1 MKGSSE
7 AAGSSPAGHSQ
18 VYPRLQAFAL
28 ALTGSP
34 RAAAT
39 LARGAMARMQPE
51 TQTPRG
57 QTPPLIRA
65 YRELHALWLQGASSG
80 GQEDAAQRPDPRCF
94 AVPADTPEAA
104 ARNRGL
110 AKVIVDL
117 PAQQRAT
124 LLLVYGEGL
133 SYDEAAEVFDTEVK
147 SVMTRVVRGHVAVGH
162 WLDQR
167 AGSGSGADANHAPA
181 GSEAEGADVA
191 GYSEPKVEG
200 KVA

>member
-1 MKGSSE
+1 MNGSSE
-7 AAGSSPAGHSQ
+7 AARSSAAGQSQ

-34 RAAAT
+34 QAAAT
-39 LARGAMARMQPE
+39 LVRGAMARIQSE
-51 TQTPRG
+51 TQTSGG
-57 QTPPLIRA
+57 QTPPLLRA
-65 YRELHALWLQGASSG
+65 YRELHGLWVQGTSG
-80 GQEDAAQRPDPRCF
+80 GQEAGAGRPDPRCF

-110 AKVIVDL
+110 AKVIADL

-124 LLLVYGEGL
+124 MLLVYGEGL
-133 SYDEAAEVFDTEVK
+133 SYDEAAEVFDTEVR

-167 AGSGSGADANHAPA
+167 AGSRAGTGATHAPGA
-181 GSEAEGADVA
+181 AESDDADCA
-191 GYSEPKVEG
+191 EYSEPR
-200 KVA
+200 VAGRVA